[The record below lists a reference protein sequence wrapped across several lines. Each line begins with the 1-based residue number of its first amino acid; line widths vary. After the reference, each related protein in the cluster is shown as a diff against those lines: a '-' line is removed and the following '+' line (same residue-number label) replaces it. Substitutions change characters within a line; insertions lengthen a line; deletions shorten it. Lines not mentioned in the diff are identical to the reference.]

1 MWLAKVLDGDPATRV
16 FHEACGAIDARIY
29 GSFHRGLDAV
39 PYLDSVR
46 KGRMARVMECSPR
59 LAFAE
64 VSSFLRYC
72 VPELRT
78 VFDAPIAAVI
88 RDGRYTVRSMM
99 RRGIYRNPRRPAIR
113 PIDAKMM
120 GEWRSLNIFAR
131 ICWYWADAYRILI
144 AEEVPIFL
152 LEELDADFGYF
163 QELCEYLG
171 AEVSER
177 HWQRFSGRPVHVST
191 PRDQPLAWAK
201 NQAEMFVRY
210 AGDIQG
216 QFYPERRVPF

>member
-1 MWLAKVLDGDPATRV
+1 MWLAQALDGDPGIKV
-16 FHEACGAIDARIY
+16 FHEACGAIDAPIY
-29 GSFHRGLDAV
+29 GGFQRGLDAV
-39 PYLDSVR
+39 PYLGGVR
-46 KGRMARVMECSPR
+46 KGRMARVMERSSH

-78 VFDAPIAAVI
+78 VFGVPIAAVI

-113 PIDAKMM
+113 PIDAQMM
-120 GEWRSLNIFAR
+120 REWRSLNVFAR

-152 LEELDADFGYF
+152 LEKLDSDFDYF
-163 QELCEYLG
+163 QELCQYLG
-171 AEVSER
+171 AEVKVH
-177 HWQRFSGRPVHVST
+177 HWKRFSGRPVHTSV
-191 PRDQPLAWAK
+191 PLNLPLNWAEA
-201 NQAEMFVRY
+201 QTRMFSRY
-210 AGDIQG
+210 AGDIQR
-216 QFYPERRVPF
+216 QFYPEA